1 VFAVADAAGM
11 SAGASCTPTGV
22 WFYSPSGSGGGGG
35 VCPSFWRFEVLGDR
49 FVFSTSSD
57 ATTWFAMTNLPAT
70 GLDTRAMRILIGVET
85 ADGIGGRA
93 RVAGYN
99 TSAP

>member
-1 VFAVADAAGM
+1 
-11 SAGASCTPTGV
+11 
-22 WFYSPSGSGGGGG
+22 
-35 VCPSFWRFEVLGDR
+35 
-49 FVFSTSSD
+49 
-57 ATTWFAMTNLPAT
+57 MTNLPAT